1 MYDTKTRKVRD
12 DYDTDQLWRS
22 FRNNEKKTHFNIPTI
37 DETREIYKL
46 LKSDK
51 KELYTINCD
60 ECQKKRVYWEKVL
73 KIYKENDFIMPY
85 SFRLGNEIKFYDIW
99 NYYIT
104 LDEIQLVN
112 KIIRILKKDED
123 DYFMKEH
130 ISFN

>member
-46 LKSDK
+46 LKSNK

-73 KIYKENDFIMPY
+73 EIYKENDFIMPY

-123 DYFMKEH
+123 DLSLIH
-130 ISFN
+130 I

>member
-73 KIYKENDFIMPY
+73 EIYKENDFIMPY

>member
-12 DYDTDQLWRS
+12 DYDTDQLWMS

-73 KIYKENDFIMPY
+73 EIYKENDFIMPY

>member
-73 KIYKENDFIMPY
+73 EIYKENDFIMPY

-123 DYFMKEH
+123 DYFLKEH
-130 ISFN
+130 ISFT

>member
-73 KIYKENDFIMPY
+73 EIYKENDFIMPY

-112 KIIRILKKDED
+112 KIIRILKKDEN

>member
-1 MYDTKTRKVRD
+1 MK
-12 DYDTDQLWRS
+12 Q
-22 FRNNEKKTHFNIPTI
+22 
-37 DETREIYKL
+37 EIYKL

-73 KIYKENDFIMPY
+73 EIYKENDFIMPY

>member
-46 LKSDK
+46 LKSNK

-73 KIYKENDFIMPY
+73 EIYKENDFIMPY

>member
-60 ECQKKRVYWEKVL
+60 ECHKKRVYWEKVL
-73 KIYKENDFIMPY
+73 EIYKENDFIMPY